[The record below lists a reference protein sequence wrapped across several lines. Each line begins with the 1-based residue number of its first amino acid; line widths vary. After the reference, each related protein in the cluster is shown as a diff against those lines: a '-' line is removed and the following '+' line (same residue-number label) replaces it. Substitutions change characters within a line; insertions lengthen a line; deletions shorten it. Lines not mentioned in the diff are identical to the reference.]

1 MEIPPN
7 RSSSLDPVAKR
18 RLDGAKVAR
27 GGQEGGS
34 TERSDQVRTPDTDVV
49 ARYVAMVRAH
59 GRDTG
64 RLDELRQQIS
74 DGSFTATPEELADGL
89 LDRLDDA

>member
-7 RSSSLDPVAKR
+7 RSPSLDPPAKR
-18 RLDGAKVAR
+18 RLDGAKSAPAGQGAEAAER
-27 GGQEGGS
+27 G
-34 TERSDQVRTPDTDVV
+34 DQVRTPDTDVV